1 VVVTWRGAGI
11 GGRIVLVILWYY
23 CGTSTCSYLKKI
35 STVRKRRKKEHTDG
49 SRRICVSSPKD
60 RVDVF
65 DVMGFVD
72 DNVFEKNLLQGRCFD
87 QAHFVRG
94 DTHFFGACQRNDI
107 EIRSPPLDCH
117 DLWWLGSRRVVG
129 WW

>member
-1 VVVTWRGAGI
+1 MVVTWRGAGI

-72 DNVFEKNLLQGRCFD
+72 DNVFEK
-87 QAHFVRG
+87 
-94 DTHFFGACQRNDI
+94 TFFKAAVSIKHISYEVIHTSLVPASVTILKSGVHRLIVMICGGW
-107 EIRSPPLDCH
+107 E
-117 DLWWLGSRRVVG
+117 VVG
-129 WW
+129 W